1 MATDISDLLNKQ
13 NNSSQ
18 EVATESIPKEE
29 KLDAQEFQ
37 RLVQAVQENQKSIK
51 SIKSIKTDVAKMLVQ
66 NVAFDVTESAA
77 TLTIKQQ
84 GYTAKTVSVPV
95 ATDKHSGIITAAD
108 KRKLDDMT
116 AYEQATATQLGVV
129 KLYDDL
135 GVHRDG
141 AVTQAFLSRMLEEL
155 DEVYG
160 GVEIVKFNS
169 STGTAHNN
177 IGPGVAMSA
186 LSRGKIVL
194 YKDID
199 TGLAYIATGR
209 EKSTTNDLPVSAVCV
224 EKLCEGQVRAI
235 YHDMDGVHDYPGM
248 NIVFK
253 DALSKKGGHPGNNG
267 ASLVGYKGTIGEH
280 AVTTVYEA
288 LVAIV
293 AELNKFKQGG
303 GTSSIESFTIDEIK
317 RLWAQA

>member
-1 MATDISDLLNKQ
+1 MAYRLNQKGQRVQDLLDAIERQLVYVNGKPQ
-13 NNSSQ
+13 L
-18 EVATESIPKEE
+18 KE
-29 KLDAQEFQ
+29 AS
-37 RLVQAVQENQKSIK
+37 V
-51 SIKSIKTDVAKMLVQ
+51 TD
-66 NVAFDVTESAA
+66 
-77 TLTIKQQ
+77 
-84 GYTAKTVSVPV
+84 
-95 ATDKHSGIITAAD
+95 SGLFAPAD

-135 GVHRDG
+135 GWHRDG
-141 AVTQAFLSRMLEEL
+141 AVTQAFLWRILEKL

-160 GVEIVKFNS
+160 GVQIVKFNS
-169 STGTAHNN
+169 STGTAYNN
-177 IGPGVAMSA
+177 IGPGIAMSA
-186 LSRGKIVL
+186 LAQGKIVL

-209 EKSTTNDLPVSAVCV
+209 EKGTTNDLPVTAVCV
-224 EKLCEGQVRAI
+224 EKLCKGQVRAI
-235 YHDMDGVHDYPGM
+235 YHDMDGVHDYPCM

-253 DALSKKGGHPGNNG
+253 DALSKKGGNPGNNG

-288 LVAIV
+288 LKAIV
-293 AELNKFKQGG
+293 AELNKLKQGG

>member
-1 MATDISDLLNKQ
+1 MAYRLNQKGQRVQDLLDAIERQLVYVNGKPQ
-13 NNSSQ
+13 LKEASRD
-18 EVATESIPKEE
+18 ESG
-29 KLDAQEFQ
+29 L
-37 RLVQAVQENQKSIK
+37 
-51 SIKSIKTDVAKMLVQ
+51 
-66 NVAFDVTESAA
+66 
-77 TLTIKQQ
+77 
-84 GYTAKTVSVPV
+84 
-95 ATDKHSGIITAAD
+95 ITPAD

-135 GVHRDG
+135 GGHRDG
-141 AVTQAFLSRMLEEL
+141 AVTQAFLSRMVKELSMLLE
-155 DEVYG
+155 DVDG
-160 GVEIVKFNS
+160 GVQIVKFNS
-169 STGTAHNN
+169 STGTAYNN

-186 LSRGKIVL
+186 LSQGKIVL

-209 EKSTTNDLPVSAVCV
+209 EKGTTNDLPVTAVCV

-248 NIVFK
+248 NIVSK
-253 DALSKKGGHPGNNG
+253 EALAKKGGNPGNNG

-280 AVTTVYEA
+280 AVTSVYEA

-317 RLWAQA
+317 RLWVQA

>member
-1 MATDISDLLNKQ
+1 MAYRLNQKGQRVQDLLDAIERQLVYVNGKPQ
-13 NNSSQ
+13 LKEASRD
-18 EVATESIPKEE
+18 ESG
-29 KLDAQEFQ
+29 L
-37 RLVQAVQENQKSIK
+37 
-51 SIKSIKTDVAKMLVQ
+51 
-66 NVAFDVTESAA
+66 
-77 TLTIKQQ
+77 
-84 GYTAKTVSVPV
+84 
-95 ATDKHSGIITAAD
+95 ITPAD

-135 GVHRDG
+135 GGHRDG
-141 AVTQAFLSRMLEEL
+141 AVTQAFLSRMVKELSMLLE
-155 DEVYG
+155 DVDG
-160 GVEIVKFNS
+160 GVQIVKFNS
-169 STGTAHNN
+169 STGTAYNN

-186 LSRGKIVL
+186 LSQGKIVL

-199 TGLAYIATGR
+199 TGLGYIATGR
-209 EKSTTNDLPVSAVCV
+209 EKGTTNDLPVTAVCV

-248 NIVFK
+248 NIVSK
-253 DALSKKGGHPGNNG
+253 EALAKKGGNPGNNG

-280 AVTTVYEA
+280 AVTSVYEA

>member
-1 MATDISDLLNKQ
+1 MAYRLNQKGQRVQDLLDAIERQLVYVNGKPQ
-13 NNSSQ
+13 L
-18 EVATESIPKEE
+18 KEASR
-29 KLDAQEFQ
+29 D
-37 RLVQAVQENQKSIK
+37 
-51 SIKSIKTDVAKMLVQ
+51 D
-66 NVAFDVTESAA
+66 
-77 TLTIKQQ
+77 
-84 GYTAKTVSVPV
+84 
-95 ATDKHSGIITAAD
+95 SGLFAPAD

-129 KLYDDL
+129 KLYDAL

-141 AVTQAFLSRMLEEL
+141 AVTQAFLSRMVKDVSMLL
-155 DEVYG
+155 QDVGSDVEV
-160 GVEIVKFNS
+160 IKFNS
-169 STGTAHNN
+169 STGTAYNN
-177 IGPGVAMSA
+177 LGPGIAMSA
-186 LSRGKIVL
+186 LAQGKIVL

-199 TGLAYIATGR
+199 TGLTYMATGR

-288 LVAIV
+288 LKAIV